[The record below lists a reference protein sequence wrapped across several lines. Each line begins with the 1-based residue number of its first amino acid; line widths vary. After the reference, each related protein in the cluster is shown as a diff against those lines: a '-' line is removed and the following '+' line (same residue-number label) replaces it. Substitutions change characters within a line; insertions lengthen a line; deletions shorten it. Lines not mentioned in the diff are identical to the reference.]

1 MTTST
6 IAILAS
12 VAMRGKASSARKV
25 DVMVGI
31 RRRPTKGTTARRH
44 SFWHGR
50 RITLRAIFT
59 VTIVGAQGGW
69 NMSIDRKRFVS
80 KC

>member
-31 RRRPTKGTTARRH
+31 PPEAHQRNNGATTFILARSTDNLAGYLHRNDCRCARRLEH
-44 SFWHGR
+44 
-50 RITLRAIFT
+50 
-59 VTIVGAQGGW
+59 V
-69 NMSIDRKRFVS
+69 DRS
-80 KC
+80 